1 MARKASRPVAVERVR
16 VRWWMV
22 GEREEG
28 RVVEVIWGV
37 GLGGILEFGLFDVLL
52 LLYSIGTGSRKTML
66 GT

>member
-22 GEREEG
+22 VEREEG

-37 GLGGILEFGLFDVLL
+37 VLGGMVLIR
-52 LLYSIGTGSRKTML
+52 LLYLLCYYSKHR
-66 GT
+66 